1 MILTACYYCQDF
13 QDTVASD
20 VETLKINKINKQTNI
35 IALTASSECMAM
47 RGLSQVQ
54 RKTTR

>member
-1 MILTACYYCQDF
+1 
-13 QDTVASD
+13 VASD

-54 RKTTR
+54 QRKTTR